1 MEDNL
6 VCGWDEF
13 ETHAANT
20 IKQLWDDQDFKDV
33 TLATMDDQQINA
45 HRAVLSSSS
54 SFFNKILLKNPQ
66 KNLLLYLK
74 DIRYN
79 ELKLV
84 LEFMYLGECKVRHED
99 LGNFIET
106 GTALKIRGLANNE
119 VEKTSVNVNIDLVGQ
134 ELNNKNHMLET
145 IAEKGETLTN
155 ASIIHETQQEVNNSY
170 QLENKH
176 ANMKISQSQ
185 KEANPSIEHV
195 YDEIPS
201 TKQNKSDK
209 RYKLK
214 KDRKNQISSQFFK
227 EGFFR
232 CDECPVLSDDI
243 DDFKRHKNTAHDG
256 IIYSC
261 SQCQYKSKRFEEG
274 LIFHML
280 KHGEGLWFH
289 CDQCEFKAAKPKR
302 VKTHRM
308 TVHGSA
314 NYVCDRCDYKST
326 KEVNLHHHMKSKH
339 EGLRYECD
347 QCDHKATLPNSLIKH
362 RYRYHREDIEPFS

>member
-214 KDRKNQISSQFFK
+214 KDRKNQILSQFFK

-314 NYVCDRCDYKST
+314 NYVCDRCYYKST